1 MNAPRKSADRPEGA
15 RLRNSSTT
23 QKPADPYRIPA
34 PATDAAGLD
43 PGPRWQV
50 RFWAIFGGQALSLI
64 GSALTQF
71 VLLWW
76 ITDTT
81 GSVSALAT
89 AGMAALLPQAVLG
102 PLGGTFAD
110 RYSRRLLMIVADGIS
125 ALCMLLLIALFLTDR
140 IALWHAYAMMA
151 IRSAAQAFQAPAAA
165 ASVTMLVPGGF
176 LVRAAG
182 LNQSLQSLTLVA
194 AAPLGALALGVMPI
208 GWALGLDVA
217 TALLGIAPLLC
228 CRIPQACTPNG
239 RPTGLWPAFREGVEL
254 VWKTPGLR
262 WLYILL
268 GAVVLAIMPTFT
280 LVPLLV
286 KTHFGGGA
294 AQVALMEGLS
304 GIGMVAGGLLVAAMA
319 PRRQVSWVLCGFAV
333 SCVAL
338 ALTALAPGSLFG
350 VAVAWWVISGITFVF
365 GNAPLTALLQTRVPN
380 HLQGRVL
387 SLLNTTMGLAAPV
400 GLALFTPLGEVIG
413 VRALFAITG
422 LLGAAAS
429 LAGFLSPSL
438 MRLDKQGSRTED
450 RTD

>member
-34 PATDAAGLD
+34 PAADAAGLD

-81 GSVSALAT
+81 GSLSALAT

-304 GIGMVAGGLLVAAMA
+304 GI
-319 PRRQVSWVLCGFAV
+319 
-333 SCVAL
+333 
-338 ALTALAPGSLFG
+338 
-350 VAVAWWVISGITFVF
+350 AWWRVACSWPRWRRAGRCP
-365 GNAPLTALLQTRVPN
+365 GCCAALRC
-380 HLQGRVL
+380 
-387 SLLNTTMGLAAPV
+387 PV
-400 GLALFTPLGEVIG
+400 
-413 VRALFAITG
+413 
-422 LLGAAAS
+422 
-429 LAGFLSPSL
+429 
-438 MRLDKQGSRTED
+438 SRW
-450 RTD
+450 R